1 MPKAPAARYLGKRR
15 AKTHDECRAGL
26 CALCFNGGGDLR
38 LISSKFE
45 VQIQLFLQKD
55 YSLSKSYLPT
65 SICGSCRLK
74 LIKYAKVRKIQEIY
88 KLETRHCRFLR
99 LTGNLLSYLQS
110 CAMASSSTHVP
121 AHVVALKLPVS
132 ALYARYQP
140 HSLDRTGML
149 WSSQYLLLLSQF

>member
-38 LISSKFE
+38 PISSKFE
-45 VQIQLFLQKD
+45 VQIQPFLQKD

-65 SICGSCRLK
+65 SICASCRLK
-74 LIKYAKVRKIQEIY
+74 MIKYAKVRKIQEIY
-88 KLETRHCRFLR
+88 KLETLHFRFLR

-110 CAMASSSTHVP
+110 CAQPSLLSAC
-121 AHVVALKLPVS
+121 S
-132 ALYARYQP
+132 ALSVSLMLARA
-140 HSLDRTGML
+140 SLTLATGP
-149 WSSQYLLLLSQF
+149 QGEPT